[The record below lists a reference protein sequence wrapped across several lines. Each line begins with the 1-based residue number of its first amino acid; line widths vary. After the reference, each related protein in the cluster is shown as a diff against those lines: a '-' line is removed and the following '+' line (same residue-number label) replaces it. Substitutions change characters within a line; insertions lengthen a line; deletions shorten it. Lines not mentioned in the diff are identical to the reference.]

1 MPAGPT
7 DPAMSPPQAAP
18 GFDWRKLMK
27 PLWLLLGLLVIG
39 LALHH
44 LHGARAGLLP
54 AVSALQ
60 DGLRGRM
67 LFLLAGTAICA
78 VGLPRQ
84 TVCFAGG
91 IAYGVGE
98 GVALSLL
105 ATLAGATIGFLWAR
119 LAGRDWARHRLSRKA
134 DGWLSRLDRQIRA
147 QPFITVLCIRLLPV
161 GSALMLNLAA
171 GVLGLRFVPF
181 LLATLV
187 GSLPQTLI
195 FVLLGSGTRI
205 GHATQIGLAAAL
217 FALSSCLGF
226 ILLKRSSLAAA
237 QRSA

>member
-1 MPAGPT
+1 MLPGST
-7 DPAMSPPQAAP
+7 DPAMSPPAAP
-18 GFDWRKLMK
+18 GFDWRKLLK
-27 PLWLLLGLLVIG
+27 PLWLLLGLLAIG
-39 LALHH
+39 FALHR
-44 LHGARAGLLP
+44 LHGAQAGLLP

-60 DGLRGRM
+60 DGLRGQA
-67 LFLLAGTAICA
+67 LFLLIGTAICA

-98 GVALSLL
+98 GVGLSLL

-119 LAGRDWARHRLSRKA
+119 LAGRDWARHRLSRNA
-134 DGWLSRLDRQIRA
+134 GGWLARLDRQIHA
-147 QPFITVLCIRLLPV
+147 QPFVTILCIRLLPV

-171 GVLGLRFVPF
+171 GVLGLRAAPF

-205 GHATQIGLAAAL
+205 GHGTQIALAIGL
-217 FALSSCLGF
+217 FVLSSCLGLV
-226 ILLKRSSLAAA
+226 LLKRSSLAAA